1 MRLPPRLHPRHI
13 IGPAEVVRI
22 LRPALPAPLA
32 RRLARPPA
40 FRLATVLL
48 MVAITRIRN
57 EERPAVQTFASAL
70 GVHRPKPLH
79 HLAASTKPRRQN
91 RRTSPMGRR
100 STPIRRT
107 SFVVNQGRKSN
118 GRMSAAPTATIVRLS
133 VRRWQRPQTPR
144 FGKGH
149 ARGNSGW
156 VKAPWLRS
164 RRSGMVEP

>member
-1 MRLPPRLHPRHI
+1 
-13 IGPAEVVRI
+13 
-22 LRPALPAPLA
+22 
-32 RRLARPPA
+32 
-40 FRLATVLL
+40 
-48 MVAITRIRN
+48 
-57 EERPAVQTFASAL
+57 
-70 GVHRPKPLH
+70 
-79 HLAASTKPRRQN
+79 
-91 RRTSPMGRR
+91 MGRR